1 MVTQKI
7 THVRKV
13 EHTSEIPSA
22 IYWWTLKSP
31 KNQTFGKMKKI
42 AGDIIILHMCTK
54 NHNHMRYSSWDT
66 EWHKM
71 FCHFGL
77 FFTFLTP
84 SPPNNPEHQNFEK
97 MKKASGDVIILNL
110 CNKKHDH
117 IMYAYSDMEC
127 NRHNFSSFQAIFC
140 SFATLLTLKVKIWK
154 KCKKS
159 PGDIILLHMCTTNQ
173 DHMMYSSWDMKCN
186 KQNFFVI
193 LGNLLPFY
201 PPNSMKNENI
211 KNEKKNPGDIIIL
224 HKCTKNHDHLLCSSR
239 EMVRDRCNCY
249 FHFGLYSQTCV

>member
-77 FFTFLTP
+77 FFTFLSP

-97 MKKASGDVIILNL
+97 MKKASGDVLILNL
-110 CNKKHDH
+110 SNKKQDH
-117 IMYAYSDMEC
+117 MMHAYSYMEC
-127 NRHNFSSFQAIFC
+127 NRHTF
-140 SFATLLTLKVKIWK
+140 L
-154 KCKKS
+154 
-159 PGDIILLHMCTTNQ
+159 
-173 DHMMYSSWDMKCN
+173 
-186 KQNFFVI
+186 
-193 LGNLLPFY
+193 
-201 PPNSMKNENI
+201 
-211 KNEKKNPGDIIIL
+211 
-224 HKCTKNHDHLLCSSR
+224 
-239 EMVRDRCNCY
+239 Y
-249 FHFGLYSQTCV
+249 F